1 MSKASKLVKRLNSS
15 DIMPDQIDFLKS
27 ILPDSA
33 QLLTEFY
40 FDCGFQTKPWH
51 ANLKSEAVVV
61 FSDDHSTIA
70 FGYNDLMN
78 CVEKWYTVRGNLGK
92 YIAKHAL
99 INDLPTK
106 RIIKNKNSL
115 PYMRFKI
122 RSKSKNSGVRI

>member
-33 QLLTEFY
+33 QLLTDFY
-40 FDCGFQTKPWH
+40 FDCGFQTEPWH
-51 ANLKSEAVVV
+51 ANLKSEAVII

-70 FGYNDLMN
+70 FGHNDLTIYTN
-78 CVEKWYTVRGNLGK
+78 NINKWYTVRGNLGK

-99 INDLPTK
+99 ANDLPTK
-106 RIIKNKNSL
+106 RIVKNKNSL
-115 PYMRFKI
+115 PYMRFKNK
-122 RSKSKNSGVRI
+122 SKSNTRI